1 MSAFYKPDLETEL
14 DSPFVRDEEDKLIR
28 RSYWLDKSD
37 KSLVMIMTNGIGSK
51 LTNDEK
57 RAHLLDLNKE
67 SLIDEICFKRSFRLN
82 NTQRCNKWKGS

>member
-1 MSAFYKPDLETEL
+1 MYFLLASIF
-14 DSPFVRDEEDKLIR
+14 S
-28 RSYWLDKSD
+28 SLDKSD

-67 SLIDEICFKRSFRLN
+67 SLIDEICVQEVLPPE
-82 NTQRCNKWKGS
+82 

>member
-14 DSPFVRDEEDKLIR
+14 DSPFVRDEEDILIR

-67 SLIDEICFKRSFRLN
+67 SLIDEICVQEILPPE
-82 NTQRCNKWKGS
+82 